1 MHPAAWFVW
10 AASAGTVVM
19 TTTNPFYL
27 LPVLGAAWLVHS
39 AHVRPGPHVRA
50 FRFFLIFGLLTIVTR
65 TGLVLLERVTP
76 EATAAAFLEG
86 LRLAVLLVVFGTFN
100 SVSDPF
106 RIIRLAPR
114 RFHEAALAAALA
126 LSLTPRTIDAVG
138 RVREA
143 QKLRGMETKRWRSW
157 PALAIPV
164 LASGMEEAVVLAES
178 MDSRG
183 HGRGT
188 RTRYRPDVF
197 SRSAVVVT
205 IAALLAAA
213 VFLGAVLR
221 GSGDLFV
228 STYPLRWPEVSGFL
242 VAVCAALATPA
253 LFASQEA
260 LRTEPL

>member
-10 AASAGTVVM
+10 AVSAGTVVM

-39 AHVRPGPHVRA
+39 AHRRTGPHARA
-50 FRFFLIFGLLTIVTR
+50 FRFFLTFGLLTIITR
-65 TGLVLLERVTP
+65 TGLVLFERVTA
-76 EATAAAFLEG
+76 ESTAAAFLEG

-143 QKLRGMETKRWRSW
+143 QKLRGMQMGKWRSW

-164 LASGMEEAVVLAES
+164 LASGMEEAVTLAES

-188 RTRYRPDVF
+188 RSRYRPESFGRRALVIAGA
-197 SRSAVVVT
+197 SVV
-205 IAALLAAA
+205 AALF
-213 VFLGAVLR
+213 FLLAVLR
-221 GSGDLFV
+221 GSGGLFV
-228 STYPLRWPEVSGFL
+228 STYPLEWPQVSGAL
-242 VAVCAALATPA
+242 VAVCALLAVPA
-253 LFASQEA
+253 FFKIDSGSGMQ
-260 LRTEPL
+260 P